1 MATQA
6 ALIVLCI
13 VICPLLPQAQTVTVR
28 GVPGPGEP
36 ISRSYIALAD
46 NCRRLVHERADPA
59 DSVAACKKVVDEADK
74 FEPNSHFITRRGA
87 YVYYTT
93 ALIQAKQYRAAE
105 AIGDKAVAIVL
116 LGHDDPAGC
125 SAAYGVRGQ
134 ARAFAG
140 DLAGADKD
148 LEKAETYERNGLNSP
163 AGQELKSEYSGTL
176 KGLLRFHAQV
186 LDAIGNKS
194 AAGIKI
200 EEANKL

>member
-6 ALIVLCI
+6 ASIVLCI
-13 VICPLLPQAQTVTVR
+13 VVCPLLAQAQAVTVR

-46 NCRRLVHERADPA
+46 NCRRLVHERANPA
-59 DSVAACKKVVDEADK
+59 DAVAACKKVVDEADK

-87 YVYYTT
+87 YVFYAA
-93 ALIQAKQYRAAE
+93 ALIHAKQYKAAM

-116 LGHDDPAGC
+116 RGHDDSAGC

-134 ARAFAG
+134 AKAFAG

-148 LEKAETYERNGLNSP
+148 LEQAEAYERNGLNSP

-176 KGLLRFHAQV
+176 KGLLMFHAQV
-186 LDAIGNKS
+186 LGAMGNKS
-194 AAGIKI
+194 AAGIKR